1 MKASLT
7 APCRRHEVALD
18 EVFESDGVEIIPLL
32 FQAPRA
38 DAFAERW
45 VGSARRELPD
55 RVLIFGRGHL
65 EVMTESIDHYNHAR
79 PHQGIEQR
87 GPSEPAE
94 LV

>member
-1 MKASLT
+1 
-7 APCRRHEVALD
+7 LD

-45 VGSARRELPD
+45 VGSAWRELPD

-65 EVMTESIDHYNHAR
+65 EVMTESIDHYSHAR

-87 GPSEPAE
+87 RPSEPAE